1 MGCSTQRDFESWG
14 GSDILIFSSSS
25 LERVFYM
32 KILIAVLAVLSATS
46 AFAHHSFEAE
56 FDKNKT
62 VVLTGT
68 VTKVDWMNPHIY
80 IHLDAKDE
88 TGKSA
93 SWACEGGNPG
103 SLMRNGWK
111 RNSLKP
117 GDQIVIDGYRAKDG
131 TNTCNGRSVKLAD
144 GTKLFAGSSAG
155 NQE

>member
-1 MGCSTQRDFESWG
+1 MNKT
-14 GSDILIFSSSS
+14 LN
-25 LERVFYM
+25 M
-32 KILIAVLAVLSATS
+32 NKTLIAVLAVLTATS

-56 FDKNKT
+56 FDRNKT

-88 TGKSA
+88 AGKSA

-103 SLMRNGWK
+103 SLMRLGWK
-111 RNSLKP
+111 RDSLKP
-117 GDQIVIDGYRAKDG
+117 GDQIVIEGYRAKDG

-155 NQE
+155 KEE

>member
-155 NQE
+155 REE

>member
-1 MGCSTQRDFESWG
+1 
-14 GSDILIFSSSS
+14 
-25 LERVFYM
+25 M
-32 KILIAVLAVLSATS
+32 KTLIAVLAVRTATS

-93 SWACEGGNPG
+93 SWACEGGNPA
-103 SLMRNGWK
+103 SLMRLGWK
-111 RNSLKP
+111 RNSLKA
-117 GDQIVIDGYRAKDG
+117 GDQVVIEGYRAKDG

-155 NQE
+155 REE

>member
-1 MGCSTQRDFESWG
+1 MKTL
-14 GSDILIFSSSS
+14 IL
-25 LERVFYM
+25 
-32 KILIAVLAVLSATS
+32 VLAALTATS

-56 FDKNKT
+56 FDRKKT

-93 SWACEGGNPG
+93 SWMCEGGNPN
-103 SLMRNGWK
+103 SLMRMGWK
-111 RNSLKP
+111 RNTLKP

-131 TNTCNGRSVKLAD
+131 SNTCNGRSVKLAD
-144 GTKLFAGSSAG
+144 GTRLFAGSSADK
-155 NQE
+155 EE

>member
-1 MGCSTQRDFESWG
+1 
-14 GSDILIFSSSS
+14 
-25 LERVFYM
+25 M
-32 KILIAVLAVLSATS
+32 KILIGVLAVLTASS

-103 SLMRNGWK
+103 SLMRLGWK

-117 GDQIVIDGYRAKDG
+117 GDQVVIDGYRAKDG

-155 NQE
+155 KEE